1 MLPLQASKIATLLA
15 GLAVLSA
22 CSSSGDGG
30 PAPLQP
36 QGQEAR
42 NCPPIVLREGT
53 AILRDGPPEAL
64 RYIASISETSRSCR
78 VIDGALH
85 IEVGIAGRVT
95 PGVAAPSG
103 QVQLPLR
110 VAVVRGSEVL
120 YSNLGRLAVS
130 IAPGSGAQTFS
141 FVDRA
146 VRLNEPVASTVN
158 IQVGFDERN

>member
-1 MLPLQASKIATLLA
+1 MPPLNASKIASLLA
-15 GLAVLSA
+15 GLAILSA
-22 CSSSGDGG
+22 CSPGG
-30 PAPLQP
+30 GAVVPAQP
-36 QGQEAR
+36 QAQEAR

-53 AILRDGPPEAL
+53 AILREGPPEAL
-64 RYIASISETSRSCR
+64 RYIASIAETSRSCR

-110 VAVVRGSEVL
+110 VAVVRGTEVL
-120 YSNLGRLAVS
+120 YSNLGRLGVS
-130 IAPGSGAQTFS
+130 IAPGSGAQTFRY
-141 FVDRA
+141 VDRA
-146 VRLNEPVASTVN
+146 IRLSEPAAQTIN